1 MTHNRANKGCW
12 ITIDASSHNV
22 SKVYSSVGVRTQ
34 WITLKT
40 VRRQKSLCF
49 QRIIFFPYF
58 HSVVLHNN
66 GYDSKTQSYL
76 YANTLL
82 SKILKYLFLFL
93 KQDPLLKP
101 LKHTKFGTSLKNRY
115 KSSSYV
121 WFRCVFT
128 SGKSSVWY
136 KWTCCLGRA
145 RRMQREDHILAEYY
159 LHYSY
164 IRQDQSS
171 HRLLI
176 RALAD

>member
-1 MTHNRANKGCW
+1 MLNYNRRLE
-12 ITIDASSHNV
+12 S
-22 SKVYSSVGVRTQ
+22 Q
-34 WITLKT
+34 
-40 VRRQKSLCF
+40 CF
-49 QRIIFFPYF
+49 QSLQQCGCQNTVNHVEDGKKTEKFVFPAHYFFPYF

-93 KQDPLLKP
+93 KRDPLLKP
-101 LKHTKFGTSLKNRY
+101 LKHTKFGTSLKNCY

-128 SGKSSVWY
+128 CGKSSVWY